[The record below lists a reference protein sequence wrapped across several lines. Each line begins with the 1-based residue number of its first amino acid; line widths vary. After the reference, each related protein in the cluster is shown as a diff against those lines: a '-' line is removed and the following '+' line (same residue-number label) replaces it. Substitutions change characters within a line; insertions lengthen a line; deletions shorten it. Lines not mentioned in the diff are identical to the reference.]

1 MNFQTNTY
9 WSYSAHHLTKYD
21 YLCAMKTT
29 AILIFTLLLGSSA
42 HAQFNTILPRQA
54 RYNIERII
62 EDEITA
68 GDKTT
73 AADSRQT
80 AQSDTIGYRKKWIRQ
95 YLSVSYPLKSIYI
108 TSPYGIRQDPFTGKK
123 ATHNGLDL
131 RANNA
136 EAYAMMFG
144 EVIKV
149 GSDKRSGTY
158 VTIRHGD
165 YTVSYCHLSQPLVK
179 KKQLVSAGEPIA
191 ITGNT
196 GRSTAPHLHL
206 TLRKGRKTINPIVIL
221 DFIQDTRQ
229 EAVEELKKACP

>member
-1 MNFQTNTY
+1 
-9 WSYSAHHLTKYD
+9 
-21 YLCAMKTT
+21 MKTII
-29 AILIFTLLLGSSA
+29 ILTFTLMLGSSA

-68 GDKTT
+68 GNKTT
-73 AADSRQT
+73 AADSTQT
-80 AQSDTIGYRKKWIRQ
+80 AQPDTIGYRQKWIRQ

-108 TSPYGIRQDPFTGKK
+108 TSPYGTRQDPFTGKK
-123 ATHNGLDL
+123 ANHNGLDL

-144 EVIKV
+144 EVVKV
-149 GSDKRSGTY
+149 GSDKRSGNY

-179 KKQLVSAGEPIA
+179 KKQLVAAGEPIA

-206 TLRKGRKTINPIVIL
+206 TLRKGRKTINPIVML
-221 DFIQDTRQ
+221 DFIQGARQ